1 VISGVYSIT
10 GQTVHFTF
18 PQGVFFVVEP
28 SVLITVC
35 GAPTNVDVVLNYE
48 VVGGASVFTSMDLTF
63 DANAVGK
70 KFSLLIISND
80 G

>member
-1 VISGVYSIT
+1 MIAGVYSVT
-10 GQTVHFTF
+10 GTTVHFTF

-28 SVLITVC
+28 SVLVTVY

-48 VVGGASVFTSMDLTF
+48 VVNGASVFTNMDLIF
-63 DANAVGK
+63 DAAAVGK
-70 KFSLLIISND
+70 TFSLLIVSND